1 MKRLWDLNICICI
14 VVTFLFELLDGSN
27 MIPSQYRLAI
37 AAIILIFD
45 AIFAIYAII
54 ESRKKNHSIKMFLD
68 DYVCT
73 LVPATIFML
82 LVFNFGPLKYRN
94 EVKSAAILYLIIG
107 LVYNFVKDW
116 KSMKSVS
123 KNRWIILVILF
134 VLDAIILRYLLNDR
148 MKENKSKEVFLQTDI
163 FVLILLIVL
172 IPLHLDIVHPIIG
185 AVLSGS
191 VIIYQV
197 IAITHNIKER
207 RKKKK
212 KKKSVAIPSV

>member
-37 AAIILIFD
+37 AAIILIID
-45 AIFAIYAII
+45 AICAIIAII

-68 DYVCT
+68 NTVST

-82 LVFNFGPLKYRN
+82 LVFNVGPLKYRN

-116 KSMKSVS
+116 KSIKSTS
-123 KNRWIILVILF
+123 KNNR
-134 VLDAIILRYLLNDR
+134 
-148 MKENKSKEVFLQTDI
+148 
-163 FVLILLIVL
+163 
-172 IPLHLDIVHPIIG
+172 
-185 AVLSGS
+185 LS
-191 VIIYQV
+191 
-197 IAITHNIKER
+197 
-207 RKKKK
+207 
-212 KKKSVAIPSV
+212 

>member
-14 VVTFLFELLDGSN
+14 VVMFLFELLDGSN

-68 DYVCT
+68 HTVST

-94 EVKSAAILYLIIG
+94 EVKSAAILYLIIS

-123 KNRWIILVILF
+123 KNNR
-134 VLDAIILRYLLNDR
+134 
-148 MKENKSKEVFLQTDI
+148 
-163 FVLILLIVL
+163 
-172 IPLHLDIVHPIIG
+172 
-185 AVLSGS
+185 LS
-191 VIIYQV
+191 
-197 IAITHNIKER
+197 
-207 RKKKK
+207 
-212 KKKSVAIPSV
+212 